1 MLLLLPPRRRVKC
14 KWRTEDGRMAVRAV
28 NRNFYEFPLRP
39 QQRRSGAAEVIFSA
53 DESKAT

>member
-1 MLLLLPPRRRVKC
+1 MLRLLPPRRRVKC
-14 KWRTEDGRMAVRAV
+14 KWRTEERRMAVRAV

-39 QQRRSGAAEVIFSA
+39 QQRRSGAAVIFSA